1 MTTSTQPKEITV
13 SRDLYDAIQTM
24 AEVEASRMDR
34 VTDSSLEV
42 WSYEDE
48 VGETGMEEEYAEA
61 CELVESNGFEV
72 YYTIQIVCSKG
83 REEVHVK
90 PDDLN

>member
-1 MTTSTQPKEITV
+1 MTASTQPKEITV
-13 SRDLYDAIQTM
+13 SRELYDAIQTM

-34 VTDSSLEV
+34 VTDHSMEV
-42 WSYEDE
+42 WSYDDE
-48 VGETGMEEEYAEA
+48 VNMTEMEEEYAEA

-72 YYTIQIVCSKG
+72 YYTIQIVCSNGK
-83 REEVHVK
+83 ETVHVK